1 MNNVVPISEEMVHN
15 DPWEKLRQF
24 TKARIGLG
32 RVGTSIPTGEL
43 LRFQLSHAQAIDA
56 VHVPLDIEQLGQQF
70 AASDVLAPY
79 LPAQNLHSKVRDRM
93 EYLQRPD
100 LGRQLDDASIY
111 KLQQCTGE
119 SYDIVFVVADG
130 LSSYAISNHAK
141 PFLDILIN
149 SLNQDPNKAWKIAPI
164 CVVQQGRV
172 AVGDDACESLNAKAV
187 VLLIGERPGLSSP
200 DSMGLYLT
208 WNAKRGSED
217 SLRNCVSN
225 IRPEGLQ
232 YDAAAHKC
240 RYLLNESR
248 RIKLSGVSLKDRSQD
263 MQLESGTTQ
272 KFCLTI

>member
-225 IRPEGLQ
+225 IRPDGLQ

-263 MQLESGTTQ
+263 IQLESGTTQ

>member
-111 KLQQCTGE
+111 KLQQCTSE